1 MHARMCDILC
11 IPKPCQGSTVRPGLQ
26 RRNIQKRAGEPHS
39 HQRKKENMKERI
51 PAATT
56 TAAADNDGNGR
67 TATDND
73 TTATKTP
80 PRPRRPACLPSPHH
94 SPTTAFS
101 FSFSIRR
108 HWRGVLTCP
117 GGVSWC
123 STRLPH
129 DTDQPSPFQ
138 SHEAKRA
145 NGQKRGSPFVQGSPV
160 LQENQSKS
168 RCDITFQAGE
178 AGKQAKKQKKRAKQA
193 NQPSKEHS
201 VAFHSFVPPK
211 GGAMRQGT
219 NIKCALR
226 YIHVAV
232 VAVAVAVQR

>member
-1 MHARMCDILC
+1 MCDILC

-56 TAAADNDGNGR
+56 AAAADNDGNGR

-101 FSFSIRR
+101 FSFSIR

>member
-1 MHARMCDILC
+1 MCDILC

-56 TAAADNDGNGR
+56 AAAADNDGNGR

-101 FSFSIRR
+101 FSFSIR
-108 HWRGVLTCP
+108 HWRGFSRARAEYP
-117 GGVSWC
+117 GVPRVSRTTQT
-123 STRLPH
+123 SLLPSNRTR
-129 DTDQPSPFQ
+129 PSAQTVRKGAVPSCRVRRFSRKINQ
-138 SHEAKRA
+138 SHGATSRSKQAKRA
-145 NGQKRGSPFVQGSPV
+145 
-160 LQENQSKS
+160 S
-168 RCDITFQAGE
+168 R
-178 AGKQAKKQKKRAKQA
+178 QAKKQKRAKQA

-232 VAVAVAVQR
+232 VAVAVVVQR